1 MNTIK
6 KFIIYS
12 KSHGLKKALARSF
25 LELGK
30 MLDVSLV
37 QDQIIPPPHPIFTS
51 SVHVFT
57 LFAEM
62 IRKIDRPKIL
72 EVGSRAVTKDSL
84 YQFLELGSPH
94 QYTGLDIHDGPNV
107 DKVGDA
113 HELSTFF
120 PQDNFDVIMSKSVFE
135 HLAMPWKVVLEMN
148 TVLKQNGL
156 LFIHTLH
163 TFPLHEKPWD
173 FWRFSDEAWKVLLN
187 RYTGFEIIESGME
200 YPCRIAH
207 WAPGLG
213 PFPDNHEAYLNSNVL
228 ARKIGPYDKDLLKW
242 NVSIRDIL
250 ESNYPKA

>member
-1 MNTIK
+1 
-6 KFIIYS
+6 
-12 KSHGLKKALARSF
+12 
-25 LELGK
+25 
-30 MLDVSLV
+30 MLDASLV

-51 SVHVFT
+51 VHVFT
-57 LFAEM
+57 LFTEM
-62 IRKIDRPKIL
+62 MRKIDSPKIL

-113 HELSTFF
+113 HELSAFF
-120 PQDNFDVIMSKSVFE
+120 PGGHFDVIMSKSVFE

-187 RYTGFEIIESGME
+187 KYTGFEIIETGME
-200 YPCRIAH
+200 YPCKIYH

-213 PFPDNHEAYLNSNVL
+213 PFP
-228 ARKIGPYDKDLLKW
+228 
-242 NVSIRDIL
+242 
-250 ESNYPKA
+250 